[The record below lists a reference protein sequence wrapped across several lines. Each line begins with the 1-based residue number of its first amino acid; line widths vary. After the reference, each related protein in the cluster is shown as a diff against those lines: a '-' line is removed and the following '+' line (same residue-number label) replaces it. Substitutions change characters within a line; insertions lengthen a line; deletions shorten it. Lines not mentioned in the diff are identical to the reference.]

1 MVTHTGDG
9 GLRVVFF
16 GTPTFA
22 ATSLEALLASRHE
35 VVAVVTQPDRP
46 RGRGQRVQPSPV
58 KALALAAEVPVHQP
72 TRLKDEAWLDQ
83 LRALAPD
90 LGVVAAYGRLLPDVL
105 LAVPRLGMI
114 NVHASLLPRYRG
126 ASPIHQAV
134 LAGDTTTG
142 VTIMRVVRELDAGP
156 MLDAVEIPIGPDDT
170 TGEVEARLAAAGAA
184 LLVTVVDRMAS
195 GPVREAPQHEAE
207 ATFAPRLEK
216 TRGLIDWTQPA
227 AVVHNQVRGLQPWP
241 GAWTYLD
248 GLRLA
253 IRRTALVPGT
263 RHDGAAGTVRA
274 DAGGLQVVCGDGSL
288 VELVDVQPEGRR
300 AMTGREFL
308 AGRQIAA
315 GTQLSSG
322 PT

>member
-1 MVTHTGDG
+1 MDARRDA
-9 GLRVVFF
+9 LRVLFL
-16 GTPTFA
+16 GTPAFA
-22 ATSLEALLASRHE
+22 ARTLEALLASRHH

-46 RGRGQRVQPSPV
+46 RGRGQRVLPSPV
-58 KALALAAEVPVHQP
+58 KAMAEAAGLPVLQP

-83 LRALAPD
+83 LRALDLD
-90 LGVVAAYGRLLPDVL
+90 LGVVAAYGRLLPDAL

-134 LAGDTTTG
+134 LAGDATTG

-156 MLDAVEIPIGPDDT
+156 MLDVVDVPIGPDDT
-170 TGEVEARLAAAGAA
+170 TGEVEARLAEAGAA
-184 LLVTVVDRMAS
+184 LLVDVVNRLAA
-195 GPVREAPQHEAE
+195 GPVTETPQDEADV
-207 ATFAPRLEK
+207 TIAPRLEK

-248 GLRLA
+248 GQRLA
-253 IRRTALVPGT
+253 IRRTVLVAGT
-263 RHDGAAGTVRA
+263 SRAEPAGTVHA
-274 DAGGLQVVCGDGSL
+274 EDGGLQVVCGDGNLVAL
-288 VELVDVQPEGRR
+288 VEVQPEGRR
-300 AMTGREFL
+300 AMAGRDFL
-308 AGRQIAA
+308 AGHPIAA
-315 GTQLSSG
+315 GTQLTSS